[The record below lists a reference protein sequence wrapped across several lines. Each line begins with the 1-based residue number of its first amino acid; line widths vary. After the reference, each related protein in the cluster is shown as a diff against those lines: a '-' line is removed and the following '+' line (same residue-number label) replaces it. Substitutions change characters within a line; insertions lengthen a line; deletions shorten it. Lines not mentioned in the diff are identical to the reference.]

1 MNREEKVDHMVALME
16 EITIIKER
24 IEPTDCG
31 HLNTTVRVLRDRVD
45 ELKKEIK
52 DDQEQSP

>member
-1 MNREEKVDHMVALME
+1 MNKGEKVDHMVALME
-16 EITIIKER
+16 EITIIKQR
-24 IEPTDCG
+24 IQPTDCG

-52 DDQEQSP
+52 DD